1 MFQMIGAEWCDKCR
15 QAKKLIQ
22 ERGFWDLIEYI
33 DYDSPEGKQIAAKLG
48 MEKIPFFIEDDK
60 PLIYVGEILHRLT
73 EARIKGA
80 FGGEN

>member
-1 MFQMIGAEWCDKCR
+1 MFQMIGAEWCAKCS
-15 QAKKLIQ
+15 QTKKLIQ

-48 MEKIPFFIEDDK
+48 MEKIPFFVEDGK

-73 EARIKGA
+73 ETRIKEA
-80 FGGEN
+80 FEGEN